1 MAVCTFDGNSD
12 MYGLGIRIGFYL
24 QWYSGILA
32 SILAPSELP
41 GLRFAKALFIAATFL
56 ALLIL
61 TIQNPLGL
69 QVAEVYIILLLTF
82 GSYLFFVPLYLWRI
96 FICGRTHLDPTRFPV
111 VFTGAFYSVLNFML
125 LVAVTAFQLW
135 FWIARVPQLADQGC
149 RSYGF
154 IFTKVPLDAKA
165 VIVVNLVLY
174 SLLLLVCLFVLF
186 RTLLVAV
193 GGYEYEDEPSISE
206 RQFQTLHRWE
216 VLIAAIVAST
226 IITATELTIYWNNI
240 TNVYSLSSAGQ
251 TIPFAIGIGALLRV
265 VYVYAFKTGEVCDT
279 CGTEEG
285 NVCYECGAN
294 MQEGFEPS
302 GFPHRRPP
310 LPPGQMAGTSFARP
324 PLPPGRMAAA
334 APARRSPAPPD
345 RWPVLS
351 AVGESPQRPSARG
364 DRRRRPPQPPGRF
377 LQSPSSS
384 SSAS

>member
-1 MAVCTFDGNSD
+1 MH
-12 MYGLGIRIGFYL
+12 GLGIRIGFYL

-174 SLLLLVCLFVLF
+174 SLLLL
-186 RTLLVAV
+186 
-193 GGYEYEDEPSISE
+193 YEDEPSISE

-265 VYVYAFKTGEVCDT
+265 VYIYAFKTGE
-279 CGTEEG
+279 
-285 NVCYECGAN
+285 
-294 MQEGFEPS
+294 
-302 GFPHRRPP
+302 
-310 LPPGQMAGTSFARP
+310 
-324 PLPPGRMAAA
+324 
-334 APARRSPAPPD
+334 
-345 RWPVLS
+345 
-351 AVGESPQRPSARG
+351 
-364 DRRRRPPQPPGRF
+364 
-377 LQSPSSS
+377 
-384 SSAS
+384 